1 MLAHTFVWAVVFG
14 IFYTL
19 LFLFL
24 FKTKALKSNFATIFF
39 FSSILYFV
47 LTLLMSKYLNF

>member
-1 MLAHTFVWAVVFG
+1 MQTLVWAIVFG

-24 FKTKALKSNFATIFF
+24 FKTKALKPNFAAIFF
-39 FSSILYFV
+39 FSSILYFA
-47 LTLLMSKYLNF
+47 LTLLMTKYLDF